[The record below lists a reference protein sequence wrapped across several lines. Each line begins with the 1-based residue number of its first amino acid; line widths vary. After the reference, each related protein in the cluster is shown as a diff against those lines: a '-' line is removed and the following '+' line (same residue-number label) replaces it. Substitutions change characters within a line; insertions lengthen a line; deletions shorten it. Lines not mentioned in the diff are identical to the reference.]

1 MRDMKRARF
10 STVTHVELLDGGVVL
25 TFDGGKSSFLSASL
39 LHEAVCRAD
48 ELPEFSGAE
57 REALT
62 SQSARP
68 RPIFPYSVV
77 SAFSGAA

>member
-1 MRDMKRARF
+1 MKRVRF
-10 STVTHVELLDGGVVL
+10 APVTHAEVVDGGVVL

-57 REALT
+57 TKALA
-62 SQSARP
+62 SQSAPARP
-68 RPIFPYSVV
+68 VFPYSVV
-77 SAFSGAA
+77 LAFS